1 MTLLIDPR
9 EELWED
15 WPGEHRSR
23 LKLLLSA
30 GRTESA
36 EITLGMAAL
45 DPGEELPLHS
55 HPQAETCIVLSG
67 NGRFEVEGETTPVE
81 ASQIVFIPGNA
92 RHRIVN
98 DGEKPL
104 TFLFAFA
111 ANSFDDVSHVFG
123 DTEEAKAAGHH
134 LPVTSDPKLNNPD
147 ATPGTGML
155 PDIGSNDPNSQPS
168 G

>member
-15 WPGEHRSR
+15 WPGEHRAR
-23 LKLLLSA
+23 VKLLLSA

-36 EITLGMAAL
+36 EITLGMVTL
-45 DPGEELPLHS
+45 DAGEQLPLHS
-55 HPQAETCIVLSG
+55 HPQAETSIVLSG
-67 NGRFEVEGETTPVE
+67 KGKWEVEGETTRAE
-81 ASQIVFIPGNA
+81 ASRIVFIPGNA

-98 DGEKPL
+98 DGDKPL

-111 ANSFDDVSHVFG
+111 ANSFDDVRHVFG
-123 DTEEAKAAGHH
+123 DTEEARAASHH
-134 LPVTSDPKLNNPD
+134 LPVTSDPDLNNPD